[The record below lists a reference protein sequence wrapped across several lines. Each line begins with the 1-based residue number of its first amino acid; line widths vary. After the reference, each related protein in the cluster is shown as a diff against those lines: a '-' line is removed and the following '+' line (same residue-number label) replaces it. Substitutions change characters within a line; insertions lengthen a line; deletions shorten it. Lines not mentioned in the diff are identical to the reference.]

1 MMELFRNPN
10 YDFLGKAKYFI
21 GFSVIVLVAGCIS
34 MVVRGFNLGV
44 DFAGGTKMTVRFVS
58 PPDENR
64 IREALRKGGYTPD
77 KVVIQRT
84 GKQLSQSDR
93 NEVFINT
100 PQTEADVDGD
110 KRKITEALQK
120 YYGAPADP
128 DKLDINLVGASSLA
142 TRLTELDVLDLKKTL
157 PPGEAEREYRRFAD
171 HVIQTRDAAGGT
183 LADLKA
189 IPLTGFDPKM
199 AEALEQAATV
209 GAFNV
214 VSAEIVGPQVGKDL
228 RNRAIIVTIV
238 ACIGMLLFIAFRFE
252 WVYGVA
258 AVIAVVHDVLVT
270 LGLFSLFQW
279 EISLTFIAAMLTLVG
294 YSMNDT
300 IVIFDR
306 IREQLA
312 ERRRDDLAVVTNDA
326 INQTLSRTVIT
337 SGLTLLSVL
346 ALVLFGG
353 EVLKSFSLALL
364 VGILFGTYSSIAIA
378 SPILLWWKR
387 YLAQRQPA
395 AVPAEAT
402 TRTGGEKRVGGEKR
416 SGRTAKSA
424 PTR

>member
-1 MMELFRNPN
+1 
-10 YDFLGKAKYFI
+10 
-21 GFSVIVLVAGCIS
+21 

-44 DFAGGTKMTVRFVS
+44 DFAGGTKLTVRFVS
-58 PPDENR
+58 PPDENQ
-64 IREALRKGGYTPD
+64 IRDALRKGGYSPD

-110 KRKITEALQK
+110 KRKITEALQQH
-120 YYGAPADP
+120 YGTPVPA
-128 DKLDINLVGASSLA
+128 DKLDLNLVGASTLA
-142 TRLTELDVLDLKKTL
+142 ARLTEQDLLELKKTL
-157 PPGEAEREYRRFAD
+157 PPGEAEKEYQRFAEQ
-171 HVIQTRDAAGGT
+171 VIQQRDAAGGT
-183 LADLKA
+183 LSDIKRISLAS
-189 IPLTGFDPKM
+189 FDPKM
-199 AEALEQAATV
+199 AEALEQVAAI
-209 GAFNV
+209 GSFNV

-228 RNRAIIVTIV
+228 RNRAIIVTII
-238 ACIGMLLFIAFRFE
+238 ACFGMLLFIAFRFE

-258 AVIAVVHDVLVT
+258 AVIAVVHDVLIT

-312 ERRRDDLAVVTNDA
+312 QRRREDFAAVTNDA

-378 SPILLWWKR
+378 SPVLLWWKR
-387 YLAQRQPA
+387 YFEQRQPIA
-395 AVPAEAT
+395 APAESPSSSASSKKSASP
-402 TRTGGEKRVGGEKR
+402 R
-416 SGRTAKSA
+416 AKSA

>member
-1 MMELFRNPN
+1 MIELFRNPN

-21 GFSVIVLVAGCIS
+21 AFSVVVLIAGCVS
-34 MVVRGFNLGV
+34 MVTRGFNLGV
-44 DFAGGTKMTVRFVS
+44 DFAGGTKLTVRFVS
-58 PPDENR
+58 PPDENQ
-64 IREALRKGGYTPD
+64 IREALRKGGYAPD

-84 GKQLSQSDR
+84 SKQLSQSDR

-110 KRKITEALQK
+110 KRKITAALQQH
-120 YYGAPADP
+120 YGTPVPA
-128 DKLDINLVGASSLA
+128 DKLDVNLVGASTLA
-142 TRLTELDVLDLKKTL
+142 DRLTELDVLDLKKTL
-157 PPGEAEREYRRFAD
+157 PPGEAEKEYRRFAD
-171 HVIQTRDAAGGT
+171 HVIRVRDAAGGT
-183 LADLKA
+183 LSDLKA
-189 IPLTGFDPKM
+189 VPLTGFDVKM
-199 AEALEQAATV
+199 GEALERAAAV
-209 GAFNV
+209 GAFNI

-238 ACIGMLLFIAFRFE
+238 ACIGMLFFIALRFE
-252 WVYGVA
+252 WIYGVA
-258 AVIAVVHDVLVT
+258 AVIAVVHDVLIT

-306 IREQLA
+306 IREQLK
-312 ERRRDDLAVVTNDA
+312 ERRREDLAKLTNNA

-353 EVLKSFSLALL
+353 DVLRSFSLALL
-364 VGILFGTYSSIAIA
+364 VGIVFGTYSSIAIA
-378 SPILLWWKR
+378 GPILLWWKR
-387 YLAQRQPA
+387 YLEQRQSA
-395 AVPAEAT
+395 AAPEAT
-402 TRTGGEKRVGGEKR
+402 VKVRADEKPSQRR
-416 SGRTAKSA
+416 AKSA
-424 PTR
+424 PIR

>member
-1 MMELFRNPN
+1 MIELFRNPN
-10 YDFLGKAKYFI
+10 YDFLGKAKYLI
-21 GFSVIVLVAGCIS
+21 AFSAIVLAAGCIS
-34 MVVRGFNLGV
+34 MIARGFNLGV
-44 DFAGGTKMTVRFVS
+44 DFAGGTKLTVRFVS
-58 PPDENR
+58 PPDER
-64 IREALRKGGYTPD
+64 QIREALRKGGYAPD
-77 KVVIQRT
+77 KIVIQRT

-110 KRKITEALQK
+110 KRKITLALQEH
-120 YYGAPADP
+120 YGAPMPAN
-128 DKLDINLVGASSLA
+128 KLDINLVGASTLA
-142 TRLTELDVLDLKKTL
+142 ERLAEQDALGLKKTL
-157 PPGEAEREYRRFAD
+157 PPGEAEKEYRRFAD
-171 HVIQTRDAAGGT
+171 HVMQVRDAAGGT
-183 LADLKA
+183 LSDLKA
-189 IPLTGFDPKM
+189 IPLTGFDPKLG
-199 AEALEQAATV
+199 EALEQAAAA

-228 RNRAIIVTIV
+228 RNRAIVVTIV
-238 ACIGMLLFIAFRFE
+238 ACIGMLFFIAFRFE
-252 WVYGVA
+252 WIYGVA
-258 AVIAVVHDVLVT
+258 AVVAVIHDVLIT

-312 ERRRDDLAVVTNDA
+312 ERRRDDLAAIANDA
-326 INQTLSRTVIT
+326 INQTLSRTIIT
-337 SGLTLLSVL
+337 SGLTLLSVV

-364 VGILFGTYSSIAIA
+364 VGILFGTYSSVAIA
-378 SPILLWWKR
+378 SPVMLWWKR
-387 YLAQRQPA
+387 YLERRQPVTA
-395 AVPAEAT
+395 AAAEAPAAP
-402 TRTGGEKRVGGEKR
+402 RAGGEKRAGQR
-416 SGRTAKSA
+416 AKSA

>member
-1 MMELFRNPN
+1 MMIELFRNPN

-21 GFSVIVLVAGCIS
+21 AFSAIVMTAGCIS
-34 MVVRGFNLGV
+34 MVTRGFNLGV
-44 DFAGGTKMTVRFVS
+44 DFAGGTKLTARFVA
-58 PPDENR
+58 PPDENQ
-64 IREALRKGGYTPD
+64 IREALRKGGYAPD
-77 KVVIQRT
+77 KIVIQRT
-84 GKQLSQSDR
+84 GRQLSQSDR

-100 PQTEADVDGD
+100 PQTETDVDGD
-110 KRKITEALQK
+110 KRKITEALQQH
-120 YYGAPADP
+120 YGAAAPP
-128 DKLDINLVGASSLA
+128 DKLDINLVGASALA
-142 TRLTELDVLDLKKTL
+142 DRLAERDALDLKRTL
-157 PPGEAEREYRRFAD
+157 PPGEAEKEYRRFAD
-171 HVIQTRDAAGGT
+171 HVMQIRDAAGGT

-199 AEALEQAATV
+199 AEALEQAAAA
-209 GAFNV
+209 GAFNI

-228 RNRAIIVTIV
+228 RNRAIVVTIV
-238 ACIGMLLFIAFRFE
+238 ACIGMLFFIAFRFE
-252 WVYGVA
+252 WIYGVA
-258 AVIAVVHDVLVT
+258 AVIAVIHDVLIT

-312 ERRRDDLAVVTNDA
+312 QRRRDDLATVTNEA

-364 VGILFGTYSSIAIA
+364 IGILFGTYSSIAIA
-378 SPILLWWKR
+378 SPVLLWWKR
-387 YLAQRQPA
+387 YLERRQPA
-395 AVPAEAT
+395 AAEAPPA
-402 TRTGGEKRVGGEKR
+402 RAGGEKRAGQR
-416 SGRTAKSA
+416 AKSA